1 MTILKDIILKINRK
15 KDIELSSEDLCLQI
29 IKQLYNYR
37 KVSKTELDFVSIK
50 IYNSPN
56 LLENIIFI
64 LNNIDNLGLD
74 ESIEIIYNKI
84 IKNNKINIIDVF
96 SLDKSYEELYEIIL
110 TYKKNDFL
118 DNDFKLLLEKD
129 NVDILLNIIY
139 NNKNNLSNHFINEI
153 LHNNINNLYNLIIYT
168 DKNRF
173 SDVFF
178 YYQYINKILSE
189 LRLEGKL
196 DYETINLISCKNNYY
211 SDDEYFNSFDKD
223 KKCLYRD
230 LIHKLYYE
238 SNDMVIKEIILN
250 YYNESHDFIKSLI
263 YENNNNNKK
272 NFGVINDN
280 IIKTSSNVE
289 IVNSNI
295 KLLFSLFNRYK

>member
-15 KDIELSSEDLCLQI
+15 RDIDTSLEDLSLQI

-37 KVSKTELDFVSIK
+37 KVSRTELDFVSIK

-64 LNNIDNLGLD
+64 LNNIDNLGVD
-74 ESIEIIYNKI
+74 ESIEIIYNKV
-84 IKNNKINIIDVF
+84 IKNNKISIIDVF
-96 SLDKSYEELYEIIL
+96 TLDKSYEELYDMIL

-129 NVDILLNIIY
+129 NVDIILNIIY

-168 DKNRF
+168 DKSKFNQPY
-173 SDVFF
+173 F
-178 YYQYINKILSE
+178 YYNYINNILSE

-196 DYETINLISCKNNYY
+196 DYETINLISCKNKYY
-211 SDDEYFNSFDKD
+211 SDEEYFNGSDSD

-230 LIHKLYYE
+230 LINKLYYE
-238 SNDMVIKEIILN
+238 SDDRVIKEMILD
-250 YYNESHDFIKSLI
+250 YYNESNDFTKSLI
-263 YENNNNNKK
+263 YESNNNNKK
-272 NFGVINDN
+272 NFGIINDN

-289 IVNSNI
+289 IVNSN
-295 KLLFSLFNRYK
+295 LNFLFSFFGRR